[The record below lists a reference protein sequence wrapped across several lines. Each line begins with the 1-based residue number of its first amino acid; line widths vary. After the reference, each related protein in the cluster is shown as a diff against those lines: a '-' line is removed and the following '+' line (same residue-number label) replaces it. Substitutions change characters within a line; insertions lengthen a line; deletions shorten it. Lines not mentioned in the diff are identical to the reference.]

1 MSHPLVSQLRFARS
15 ELRRGLSSVPEAD
28 GQKRMLPMNSIS
40 WMIGHLG
47 WQEQRYWLERA
58 QGKIL
63 LPHLNEDFA
72 YGNPAT
78 TPALKETWVAWET
91 ITLAAD
97 IWLDQLDSDSIIA
110 PLAEGYSSVGT
121 FLYRTIYHYWYHLGE
136 AMAVRQ
142 LLGHSGL
149 PEFVGSID
157 AEAPFRPA

>member
-15 ELRRGLSSVPEAD
+15 KLRRGLSSVPEVD
-28 GQKRMLPMNSIS
+28 GQKRISPMNSIS

-58 QGKIL
+58 QGMIL
-63 LPHLNEDFA
+63 LPHVNEDFA
-72 YGNPAT
+72 YGAAAT
-78 TPALKETWVAWET
+78 TPALEETWAAWET
-91 ITLAAD
+91 ITEAAD
-97 IWLDQLDSDSIIA
+97 PWLNQLERASITA

-149 PEFVGSID
+149 PEFVGDID
-157 AEAPFRPA
+157 AEAPYRPA